1 VKLASSLKRG
11 ASEASETSDSPEPL
25 LEFRTVDGSGNNLS
39 DPDLNA
45 TGSAFARIGVAHF
58 ADGVSALVDGPNPRM
73 ISNVVVGEGDAA
85 VANSQG
91 VSGMMYAWG
100 QFIDHD
106 LDLTRSGA
114 IHIDIPIP
122 AGDPNFPDGSV
133 IAMTRAIID
142 PASGTDSQ
150 HPLTAVNSITG
161 WLDASMVYGSNETTA
176 ASLRE
181 PDGHMRTSDG
191 GNLPI
196 VSGMFAAG
204 DVRAAENPSLTALQA
219 LFIREHNYQ
228 VDRLRSEHPDWSGDQ
243 LYQHARAIVAAEIA
257 HITYTEFLP
266 LLIGEDAIEPYGG
279 YDPSVDARIT
289 LEFAGAAFRFGH
301 SIVSAE
307 TERIDEAGNVTGAEL
322 ELRDTFFMSP
332 AAFAAD
338 GGADG
343 FLRHLASDASQAMDG
358 RIVEDLRNFLFD
370 PPVAM
375 DLAAINIQRGR
386 DLGLGTLNQTRI
398 ALGLAPYTDFAQITD
413 DAGTVAA
420 LRAAFAN
427 VDEVDLWTGGLSEH
441 HAPGALVG
449 PTFQLIIAMQFES
462 LRDGDRFWYENQG
475 FDAGTLS
482 AIEHT
487 SLADIIRRNTDTTN
501 IQDDV
506 FVFYSRHS
514 GAAEGVDTENPD
526 ARQLVVGADGIDTL
540 VGGPDDDYLFAG
552 EGRQVM
558 TGGSGADR
566 FVFAANVNAL
576 ITDFEPGHDQLEF
589 TGAALSMHD
598 VQLLSKRG
606 DAVLQVGSVRIE
618 LSGVHSWELSAA
630 DFRFG
635 D

>member
-1 VKLASSLKRG
+1 MSLRRLI
-11 ASEASETSDSPEPL
+11 ADTADLSQSIEY
-25 LEFRTVDGSGNNLS
+25 RTFDGSGNNLS
-39 DPDLNA
+39 DPDVNA
-45 TGSAFARIGVAHF
+45 AGTGFLRLGVVRF
-58 ADGVSALVDGPNPRM
+58 ADGISTLVGGPNPRM

-85 VANSQG
+85 VPNPQG

-106 LDLTRSGA
+106 LDLTRSGST
-114 IHIDIPIP
+114 HIDIPVP
-122 AGDPNFPDGSV
+122 SGDALFPDGSV
-133 IAMTRAIID
+133 IAMTRAIVD
-142 PASGTDSQ
+142 PATGT
-150 HPLTAVNSITG
+150 AANAITG
-161 WLDASMVYGSNETTA
+161 WLDASMVYGSNAATA

-181 PDGHMRTSDG
+181 PDGHMRTSAG

-196 VSGMFAAG
+196 VNGTYVAG

-228 VDRLRSEHPDWSGDQ
+228 VDRLHAEHPDWSGDQ

-257 HITYTEFLP
+257 HITYAEFLP
-266 LLIGEDAIEPYGG
+266 LLIGPDAIAPYRG
-279 YDPSVDARIT
+279 YDPNVDPRIT
-289 LEFAGAAFRFGH
+289 LEFSGAAFRFGH
-301 SIVSAE
+301 SIVSAG
-307 TERIDEAGNVTGAEL
+307 TERIDENGNVSGEEL

-332 AAFAAD
+332 ADFAAD

-398 ALGLAPYTDFAQITD
+398 ALGLAPYTAFEQITD
-413 DAGTVAA
+413 DPGTVAA
-420 LRAAFAN
+420 LRTAFDS
-427 VDEVDLWTGGLSEH
+427 VDQVDLWTGGLSEQ

-449 PTFQLIIAMQFES
+449 ETFGRISALQFAS
-462 LRDGDRFWYENQG
+462 LRDGDRLWYENQG
-475 FDAGTLS
+475 FDGETLHE
-482 AIEHT
+482 IGHT
-487 SLADIIRRNTDTTN
+487 TLADIIRRNTDTEH

-514 GAAEGVDTENPD
+514 GVAEGVEAEDID
-526 ARQLVVGADGIDTL
+526 ARQLVIGTDGMDAL
-540 VGGPDDDYLFAG
+540 VGGAADDILYAG
-552 EGRQVM
+552 RGSQLM
-558 TGGSGADR
+558 TGGAGADR
-566 FVFAANVNAL
+566 FVVGAGTEAI
-576 ITDFEPGHDQLEF
+576 ITDFTPGEDRLEF
-589 TGAALSMHD
+589 AGDVSIRDVRLWSHD
-598 VQLLSKRG
+598 AGTL
-606 DAVLQVGSVRIE
+606 LQVGGVRIG
-618 LSGVHSWELSAA
+618 LVGIQSWELGGA